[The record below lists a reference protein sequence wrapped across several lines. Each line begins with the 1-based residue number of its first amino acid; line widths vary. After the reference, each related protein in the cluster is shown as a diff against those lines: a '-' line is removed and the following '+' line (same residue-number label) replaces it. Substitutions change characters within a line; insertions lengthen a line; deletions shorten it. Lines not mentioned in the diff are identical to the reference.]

1 MSMAK
6 KCFEE
11 INGKESYKLKKFFY
25 ALRAAVACRWILE
38 TDRIPPI
45 RFSEMLEGIH
55 VSGDL
60 YERIGELIKLKS
72 RENESYFH
80 KGEAAVIAFI
90 DESIALGEERGK
102 CLPAASGD
110 IFELDTFFRNV
121 VKKEL

>member
-1 MSMAK
+1 
-6 KCFEE
+6 
-11 INGKESYKLKKFFY
+11 
-25 ALRAAVACRWILE
+25 
-38 TDRIPPI
+38 
-45 RFSEMLEGIH
+45 MLEGIH